1 MGFACVAA
9 IYNRQE
15 IYEFRLKN
23 FMKTQSTILKKQ
35 QLIGN
40 DIRIIGS
47 RKSGKTTYLA
57 SLLRLPKEL
66 KTQFPGLKITPTSD
80 DAEELIGK
88 AKNILEK
95 GAVFSGTDIEYGDEP
110 YFSFEIK
117 IPSGKNSP
125 GITLGLNVKDYA
137 GETFECGAS
146 PHRESEFQEYVE
158 DWLTAKSWMIMLT
171 DWDARNDTKLYAP
184 ALNRL
189 LTELSEQAN
198 VNETLNQLRVAVVI
212 NKCERGELWPCRLDA
227 EEDLFRVRLKET
239 YKVLKDK
246 LPPSRL
252 RFFACSAF
260 GVMGDSSGQHDPRP
274 NRYIPNDGSSAE
286 FSAYLRD
293 VEAWKPFGLISPLY
307 WLSTGRVFHDES
319 L

>member
-57 SLLRLPKEL
+57 SLLRLPEEL

-95 GAVFSGTDIEYGDEP
+95 GAVFAGNDIGDEP
-110 YFSFEIK
+110 YFSFNIQ
-117 IPSGKNSP
+117 IPTTKNSP
-125 GITLGLNVKDYA
+125 GITLGLNVKDYS
-137 GETFECGAS
+137 GETFEFAAI
-146 PHRESEFQEYVE
+146 PHKASEFQEYVE

-171 DWDARNDTKLYAP
+171 DWDASNDTKLYAP

-212 NKCERGELWPCRLDA
+212 SKCERGELWPCRLDA

-286 FSAYLRD
+286 FSAYLREVD
-293 VEAWKPFGLISPLY
+293 AWKPFGLISPLY
-307 WLSTGRVFHDES
+307 WLSTGRVFHDER

>member
-1 MGFACVAA
+1 M
-9 IYNRQE
+9 
-15 IYEFRLKN
+15 
-23 FMKTQSTILKKQ
+23 
-35 QLIGN
+35 GN

-47 RKSGKTTYLA
+47 RNSGKTTYLA
-57 SLLRLPKEL
+57 SLLRLPEEL
-66 KTQFPGLKITPTSD
+66 KKQFPGLKITPTSD
-80 DAEELIGK
+80 DAEELIGE

-95 GAVFSGTDIEYGDEP
+95 GSLLSGTDIKYGDEP
-110 YFSFEIK
+110 YFSFQIQ
-117 IPSGKNSP
+117 IPTTKNSP

-137 GETFECGAS
+137 GETFECAAT
-146 PHRESEFQEYVE
+146 PDRELFQEYVE

-171 DWDARNDTKLYAP
+171 DWDASNDTKLYAP

-239 YKVLKDK
+239 YRVLKDK

-260 GVMGDSSGQHDPRP
+260 GVMGDRYGEHDPRP

-286 FSAYLRD
+286 FSAYLREVD
-293 VEAWKPFGLISPLY
+293 AWKPFGLISPLY

>member
-1 MGFACVAA
+1 MLA
-9 IYNRQE
+9 
-15 IYEFRLKN
+15 KN
-23 FMKTQSTILKKQ
+23 SQNKRTILKKQ

-47 RKSGKTTYLA
+47 RNSGKTTYLA
-57 SLLRLPKEL
+57 SLLRLPEEL
-66 KTQFPGLKITPTSD
+66 KKQFPGLKITPTSD
-80 DAEELIGK
+80 DAEELIGE

-95 GAVFSGTDIEYGDEP
+95 GSLLSGTDIKYGDEP
-110 YFSFEIK
+110 YFSFQIQ
-117 IPSGKNSP
+117 IPTTKNSP

-137 GETFECGAS
+137 GETFECAAT
-146 PHRESEFQEYVE
+146 PDRELFQEYVE

-171 DWDARNDTKLYAP
+171 DWDASNDTKLYAP

-239 YKVLKDK
+239 YNVLKDK

-286 FSAYLRD
+286 FSAYLREVD
-293 VEAWKPFGLISPLY
+293 AWKPFGLISPLY

>member
-1 MGFACVAA
+1 MLA
-9 IYNRQE
+9 
-15 IYEFRLKN
+15 KN
-23 FMKTQSTILKKQ
+23 SQNKRTILKKQ

-47 RKSGKTTYLA
+47 RNSGKTTYLA
-57 SLLRLPKEL
+57 SLLRLPEEL
-66 KTQFPGLKITPTSD
+66 KKQFPGLKITPTSD
-80 DAEELIGK
+80 DAEELIGE

-95 GAVFSGTDIEYGDEP
+95 GSLLSGTDIKYGDEP
-110 YFSFEIK
+110 YFSFQIQ
-117 IPSGKNSP
+117 IPTTKNSP

-137 GETFECGAS
+137 GETFECAAT
-146 PHRESEFQEYVE
+146 PDRELFQEYVE

-171 DWDARNDTKLYAP
+171 DWDASNDTKLYAP

-239 YKVLKDK
+239 YRVLKDK

-260 GVMGDSSGQHDPRP
+260 GVMGDRYGEHDPRP

-286 FSAYLRD
+286 FRIVD
-293 VEAWKPFGLISPLY
+293 
-307 WLSTGRVFHDES
+307 
-319 L
+319 